1 MALTKKGEMTPQS
14 SVDHSD
20 GEGGGEED
28 GKKTP
33 EKAAEET
40 LQVFKAKV
48 VFLKYKNKSLKN

>member
-20 GEGGGEED
+20 GEAAPEED

-33 EKAAEET
+33 EKAPEEGA
-40 LQVFKAKV
+40 QV
-48 VFLKYKNKSLKN
+48 SPD